1 MKNLMKWVLLFDR
14 VHYARW
20 GTVHGFDLMTLFSI
34 CPDIFLEFAKGHY
47 SFQKSNKQF
56 SKMAL
61 DQKHQQNNEKIKD
74 VSGAAHLLKRGEG
87 FLFSIYSNS
96 WFLDT

>member
-1 MKNLMKWVLLFDR
+1 MKWVLLFDR

-47 SFQKSNKQF
+47 SFQKSNKKF
-56 SKMAL
+56 SKMGL
-61 DQKHQQNNEKIKD
+61 DQVHEQNSQKIKGA
-74 VSGAAHLLKRGEG
+74 SGATRLLNRGEG
-87 FLFSIYSNS
+87 SFFPIYSNS